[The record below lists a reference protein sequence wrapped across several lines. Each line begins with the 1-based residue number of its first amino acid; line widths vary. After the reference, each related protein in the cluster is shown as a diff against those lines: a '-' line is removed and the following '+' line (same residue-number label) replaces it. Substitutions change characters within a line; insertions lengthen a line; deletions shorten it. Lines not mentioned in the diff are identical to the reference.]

1 MDVPRPRERSKG
13 SAPGQLREQALSWE
27 RVIWIINDLLDNP
40 EAALVY
46 LAALALAF
54 VTGIAFHEFSH
65 AWAANELGDDTAARQ
80 GRLTLNP
87 IAHLD
92 PMGTL
97 LLFVAGFGWGRPT
110 PVNPY
115 RLRSGVKRGNMTVAV
130 AGPLS
135 NFAFALLA
143 ALPLILGWVE
153 PPLALASFGRASGGE
168 LLGAFLFLIAWINV
182 VLGVFNLIPIHPLDG
197 FKVLVGV
204 LPDGAARAMIPL
216 SRWGPALL
224 IALVALNFIAP
235 QYSPLNW
242 IFGRAAD
249 AFLGLVA

>member
-1 MDVPRPRERSKG
+1 M
-13 SAPGQLREQALSWE
+13 
-27 RVIWIINDLLDNP
+27 IWIIEDLLANP
-40 EAALVY
+40 VAGLVY
-46 LAALALAF
+46 LAAFALAF

-87 IAHLD
+87 LAHLD
-92 PMGTL
+92 PAGTI
-97 LLFVAGFGWGRPT
+97 LLFVAGFGWGKPT

-135 NFAFALLA
+135 NFAFAFIA
-143 ALPLILGWVE
+143 ALPLILGWVDA
-153 PPLALASFGRASGGE
+153 PPSLAVFGRADGAE
-168 LLGAFLFLIAWINV
+168 LLGAFLFFIAWINV
-182 VLGVFNLIPIHPLDG
+182 LLGVFNLIPIHPLDG

-204 LPDGAARAMIPL
+204 LPDEAARALVPL
-216 SRWGPALL
+216 SRWGPVLL

-235 QYSPLNW
+235 DYSPLRW
-242 IFGRAAD
+242 IFNE
-249 AFLGLVA
+249 AFDLFLDVVA